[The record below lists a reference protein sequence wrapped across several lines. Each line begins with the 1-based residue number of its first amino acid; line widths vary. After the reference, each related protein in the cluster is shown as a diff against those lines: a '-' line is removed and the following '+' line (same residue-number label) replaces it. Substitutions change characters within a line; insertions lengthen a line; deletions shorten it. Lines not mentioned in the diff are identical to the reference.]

1 MKKVFIF
8 SLALGVILA
17 GFAFGADGYIV
28 QNLTGKV
35 ERQGTSGQWIAV
47 SAGDTLSP
55 ATTVKI
61 GINSSLVVKSG
72 EKETTIRSARQ
83 GTLESLLS
91 AGTGAAKITVGGNVA
106 NSDIPAAALGASN
119 ISTSSTRASSAADD
133 LEWVEE

>member
-1 MKKVFIF
+1 MKKAVLI
-8 SLALGVILA
+8 SLVLGVMLA

-35 ERQGTSGQWIAV
+35 ERQGTSGQWVAV

-72 EKETTIRSARQ
+72 EKEATIRSARQ

-91 AGTGAAKITVGGNVA
+91 SGTGTAKITVGGSVA
-106 NSDIPAAALGASN
+106 NSDIPVSASGASN
-119 ISTSSTRASSAADD
+119 ISTSSTRASNAAED
-133 LEWVEE
+133 LEWVE